1 MGRNPSGAA
10 LVAWDRTT
18 LDVGEAR
25 QGKLVGRVGE
35 ARLEARLALVQGQV
49 ILLQVLCLL
58 LLEAL
63 VQVFLEVLVKVVVKV
78 KAFVVQEVFLS
89 SLSSTSFRRTRP
101 AARVWVWILRVWVFS
116 LRPLHPAGVVL
127 DPFPET
133 RPLP

>member
-1 MGRNPSGAA
+1 M
-10 LVAWDRTT
+10 AWDRTP

-58 LLEAL
+58 LLDVLEAL

-127 DPFPET
+127 GPFPET